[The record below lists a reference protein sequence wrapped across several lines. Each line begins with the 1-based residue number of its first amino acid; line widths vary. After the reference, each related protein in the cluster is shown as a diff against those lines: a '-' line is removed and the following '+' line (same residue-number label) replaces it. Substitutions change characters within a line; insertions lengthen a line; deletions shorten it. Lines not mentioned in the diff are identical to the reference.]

1 MSQLTESAAGFQ
13 KPLLSQGSRSILLH
27 VGIVILLFLLYF
39 ALPVYHSGNLAR
51 ILVLAVFAMGYNV
64 LFGYTGLLSLGHALF
79 FASGMYGF
87 GLAIQFIDVVPIVA
101 IIIGLLSAVVVSVV
115 VGILA
120 LRTTGVAFM
129 IVTLMFAQAGY
140 LTVLLFGE
148 YTRGDEGFN
157 IHRSDRVLFGFDL
170 SQATNRYFCALIL
183 FAICFFLTAWLVH
196 SRFGKTLVAIRE
208 NEERARML
216 GYDIQRHKLIAVIIS
231 GALSGAAGVAYALL
245 FGYAGASFA
254 AVQYS
259 ILPLLYVLLGGAG
272 TTIGPLIGT
281 VFMFYLIDLSSDL
294 ASAYLSSEFASAYML
309 IAGIVLIL
317 LTLFAPQGFAGLLR
331 SKCKWLP

>member
-1 MSQLTESAAGFQ
+1 MNQAL
-13 KPLLSQGSRSILLH
+13 RSTLLH
-27 VGIVILLFLLYF
+27 SFVVALLVVMFF
-39 ALPVYHSGNLAR
+39 VLPEYHSGNLAR
-51 ILVLAVFAMGYNV
+51 ILVLTVFAMGYNV

-79 FASGMYGF
+79 FASGMYGL
-87 GLAIQFIDVVPIVA
+87 GLSIQFLQASPMLALVV
-101 IIIGLLSAVVVSVV
+101 GLLTAVIVSAVI
-115 VGILA
+115 GYLA

-140 LTVLLFGE
+140 LTILLFGE
-148 YTRGDEGFN
+148 YTRGDEGFV
-157 IHRSDRVLFGFDL
+157 IQRAQRVLFGFDL
-170 SQATNRYFCALIL
+170 SQPIPRYFAALVL
-183 FAICFFLTAWLVH
+183 FALCLCLIAWLVH

-216 GYDIQRHKLIAVIIS
+216 GYNIQHHKLLAVIIS
-231 GALSGAAGVAYALL
+231 GTLSGAAGASYALL

-281 VFMFYLIDLSSDL
+281 VFMFYLIDISSEYTN
-294 ASAYLSSEFASAYML
+294 AYLL
-309 IAGIVLIL
+309 VAGLVLIL
-317 LTLFAPQGFAGLLR
+317 LTLFAPQGIAGLLR
-331 SKCKWLP
+331 KKLAWLP